1 MEAEPALRR
10 LRFLRLERR
19 RLRLRP
25 LARADPGGVADPV
38 RLVELK
44 PVNPPGQILQRIP
57 RPARLQV
64 RRVRCVHGETRS
76 GCLAQ
81 GECGPRVID
90 VVVGEDDPIDPA
102 QGLCLDEAKDRA
114 EAAGISRIDDGET
127 LAVLMQV
134 RLRAANARNPA
145 DHILIIY
152 GRWNPGWGT
161 STGAGGGSW
170 ISGCGGWG
178 ASSGPGGSPTFGWP
192 GLGITG
198 SGRPG

>member
-1 MEAEPALRR
+1 M
-10 LRFLRLERR
+10 
-19 RLRLRP
+19 
-25 LARADPGGVADPV
+25 
-38 RLVELK
+38 
-44 PVNPPGQILQRIP
+44 
-57 RPARLQV
+57 QV

-81 GECGPRVID
+81 GERGARVVD

-102 QGLCLDEAKDRA
+102 QGLCFDISKDSA
-114 EAAGISRIDDGET
+114 EAAGIARVDDGQT
-127 LAVLMQV
+127 LAALMQV
-134 RLRAANARNPA
+134 CLRAANARNPA

-198 SGRPG
+198 SGMPG

>member
-1 MEAEPALRR
+1 M
-10 LRFLRLERR
+10 
-19 RLRLRP
+19 
-25 LARADPGGVADPV
+25 
-38 RLVELK
+38 
-44 PVNPPGQILQRIP
+44 
-57 RPARLQV
+57 QV

-81 GECGPRVID
+81 GERGARVVD

-102 QGLCLDEAKDRA
+102 QGLCLDESKDRA

-127 LAVLMQV
+127 LGVLMQV
-134 RLRAANARNPA
+134 RLGAANAWNPA

-152 GRWNPGWGT
+152 GRRNPGWGT

-170 ISGCGGWG
+170 ISGPGGC
-178 ASSGPGGSPTFGWP
+178 AARSGPGWSPTLGWP

-198 SGRPG
+198 SGMPG

>member
-1 MEAEPALRR
+1 M
-10 LRFLRLERR
+10 
-19 RLRLRP
+19 
-25 LARADPGGVADPV
+25 
-38 RLVELK
+38 
-44 PVNPPGQILQRIP
+44 
-57 RPARLQV
+57 QV
-64 RRVRCVHGETRS
+64 RRVRCVHGEARS

-81 GECGPRVID
+81 GERGARVID

-134 RLRAANARNPA
+134 CLRAANARNPA

-198 SGRPG
+198 SGMPG